1 MASAYDNWLEG
12 NNGVNDSAEAHGEAV
27 EAKIDELR
35 ADPKAMAEA
44 DARLSGDLPEVA
56 YAGLEGWLADIGD
69 ILPPSGRVYG
79 DDFQK
84 LPQHVIAKLADAARM
99 AATARRVLLRDMA
112 EEQLEAE
119 EADSWNARGEY
130 LAERSA

>member
-1 MASAYDNWLEG
+1 MSGYGHSHRNSPDFDNT
-12 NNGVNDSAEAHGEAV
+12 HGEAV

-44 DARLSGDLPEVA
+44 YAKLSGDLPEVA

-69 ILPPSGRVYG
+69 ILPPSGRVYA

-84 LPQHVIAKLADAARM
+84 LPQHVIAKLADAARIAS
-99 AATARRVLLRDMA
+99 AARMTVLRDMA
-112 EEQLEAE
+112 EAQIKREE
-119 EADSWNARGEY
+119 EASWKAYGEL
-130 LAERSA
+130 LAEAAA